1 LLYHMIITSSPWYN
15 LHMTKNISKMELLAP
30 AGSPDSL
37 KVAIASGADAV
48 YLGLE
53 QFNARTSAVNFKK
66 SNLRENI
73 EFCHIHGAKVYLTL
87 NTILYDDEIQT
98 AYETACFAYNNGIDA
113 IIVQDMGLLSVLKKE
128 LPLLEI
134 HASTQ
139 TSINSKSGVEY
150 MGGMGFSRVILAREM
165 DLSSIKDASS
175 TSTGTEVFVHGAR
188 CYSYSGQCLMSSM
201 LGGRSGNRGNCA
213 QPCRLPYLLSN
224 DKGNVLLKGHLLSLK
239 DTLYI
244 GSLKSLRD
252 VGVGAV
258 KIEGRMKT
266 PEYVAAVTSIY
277 RKYLDMTS
285 EYKVTEDDVN
295 DLLKAFNRQGFS
307 KGALSVTP
315 GKKEFSRISPAN
327 TGFPVGK
334 VVRSTEKGVFISF
347 NSKIDKSDGLKLNSD
362 GCFAGRDM
370 DMSRHEFLP
379 LTGREGDIVFRT
391 KDISFNKKYELGK
404 VMTASN
410 KIPITAMASI
420 LLGKKLFFSATDS
433 SGNFIEAF
441 SDILAEKA
449 LSGGTP
455 CERIKDQLLKTGG
468 TPYEITEFKFN
479 CDDGIYIKISTLND
493 LRRKV
498 LDALTEKRKGMV
510 KKIVPGVIPVA
521 TVQYPGTDRLK
532 VSICFY
538 DLPEDIDF
546 SRISADRIYIDY
558 VNYKGNLNKLG
569 NLCRNN
575 GIGFFLLLPYSCS
588 ETPDIIC
595 DGYLIENH
603 SMIKKLPK
611 SKIVLGSGFN
621 LSNSLAPLTYENI
634 DSFSLS
640 YELTGEKIKNFI
652 NSTTVPA
659 EVVVYGKPQVMESP
673 YCPARDICNDDLCIR
688 ENLHMKDRKDEEW
701 DVLFDPIKHGVRI
714 FNPHRIMLTES
725 VPFMKEAGIDRFRI
739 NILDETAEEVYRII
753 ESVNKGTR
761 PRLNPNYN
769 YTRGHY

>member
-1 LLYHMIITSSPWYN
+1 
-15 LHMTKNISKMELLAP
+15 MTNFNTKMELLAP

-37 KVAIASGADAV
+37 KAAIASGADAV

-53 QFNARTSAVNFKK
+53 QFNARTNAVNFNK

-73 EFCHIHGAKVYLTL
+73 EFCHIHGSKVYLTL

-98 AYETACFAYNNGIDA
+98 AFETACFAFNNGIDA

-128 LPLLEI
+128 LPQLEI

-150 MGGMGFSRVILAREM
+150 MGEIGFSRVILAREM

-175 TSTGTEVFVHGAR
+175 TKISTEVFVHGAR

-201 LGGRSGNRGNCA
+201 LGGRSGNRGSCA
-213 QPCRLPYLLSN
+213 QPCRLPYMLSN

-244 GSLKSLRD
+244 DSLISLRD
-252 VGVGAV
+252 AGVGSV

-285 EYKVTEDDVN
+285 EYKVAQDDIN

-307 KGALSVTP
+307 KGALSATS

-327 TGFPVGK
+327 SGFPVGK
-334 VVRSTEKGVFISF
+334 VVKITETGVFVVF

-362 GCFAGRDM
+362 GCYAGHDM
-370 DMSRHEFLP
+370 AMSVNEFIP
-379 LTGREGDIVFRT
+379 LHGQLGDIVYRT
-391 KDISFNKKYELGK
+391 KDIIFNKKHELGK
-404 VMTASN
+404 VLAASK
-410 KIPITAMASI
+410 KIPITASASI
-420 LLGKKLFFSATDS
+420 LLDKKLFFTVTDD
-433 SGNFIEAF
+433 SGNTSEAF
-441 SDILAEKA
+441 SDDSAQKA
-449 LSGGTP
+449 MSGGTP

-468 TPYEITEFKFN
+468 TPYEITEFNFN
-479 CDDGIYIKISTLND
+479 CDDSIYIKISILND

-498 LDALTEKRKGMV
+498 LDALTEKRKDIV
-510 KKIVPGVIPVA
+510 RNIVPVKLPIP
-521 TVQYPGTDRLK
+521 TVNYPGASPSK
-532 VSICFY
+532 ISICFY
-538 DLPEDIDF
+538 DLPGDIDF
-546 SRISADRIYIDY
+546 SRINADRIYIDY
-558 VNYKGNLNKLG
+558 MNFEGNLNEVG
-569 NLCRNN
+569 NSCRKN
-575 GIGFFLLLPYSCS
+575 GIGFFLLLPYSC
-588 ETPDIIC
+588 TTVPDVQC
-595 DGYLIENH
+595 DGYLVENH
-603 SMIKKLPK
+603 TMLKKLPK
-611 SKIVLGSGFN
+611 TKIVLGTGFN
-621 LSNSLAPLTYENI
+621 ISNSRSPIIYNNI

-640 YELTGEKIKNFI
+640 YELTGEKIKNFV
-652 NSTTVPA
+652 NLTDSPA

-673 YCPARDICNDDLCIR
+673 YCPARDICNDDLCIK
-688 ENLHMKDRKDEEW
+688 ENLHMIDRKNEEW
-701 DVLFDPIKHGVRI
+701 DVLFDPIKHGIRI

-725 VPFMKEAGIDRFRI
+725 VPFMKESGIDRFRI
-739 NILDETAEEVYRII
+739 NIIDETADEVYKII
-753 ESVNKGTR
+753 ESVNRGTR